1 MEEKKF
7 YEEGIKYNLEHIKKM
22 QNDIKSLRWVI
33 KAYKLALKEVE
44 KRDG

>member
-1 MEEKKF
+1 MEGKKF
-7 YEEGIKYNLEHIKKM
+7 YEEGIKYNLDQIKKL
-22 QNDIKSLRWVI
+22 QLQINYSRLII